1 MLATHDVKCNN
12 HNKILIFPFYLKSE
26 VFQCIMKPS
35 DIQDNAI
42 RNTIMFSAVNAKQE
56 LNFTMHLA
64 ITRIL

>member
-1 MLATHDVKCNN
+1 
-12 HNKILIFPFYLKSE
+12 
-26 VFQCIMKPS
+26 MKPS